1 MMRTLLSLLAPA
13 LLLSPLAPAR
23 AATPILI
30 WPVDPVV
37 TTERGATALW
47 LENRGPTL
55 AVMQVRVL
63 RWSQVDG
70 EERYE
75 EQDAVQPSPPI
86 VQIPAQGKQ
95 MIRLTAPL
103 AGRAAGEGAYRII
116 IDEVPV
122 ATEGLAAGN
131 GAAGSGAAA
140 GETAPDSGIRIRM
153 RYSIPLFVHG
163 AAVDGPKGPVLR
175 CSIVGRPG
183 SRQVV
188 IANSGTIHARLV
200 DVAFDV
206 GRKPRPVAEG
216 LLGYALPG
224 SAISRPLP
232 AGLAGGEPLTM
243 AGEGGRR
250 IPIPGCADRE

>member
-1 MMRTLLSLLAPA
+1 MMRTLLSLLAPM
-13 LLLSPLAPAR
+13 LLLLPAPGAR

-37 TTERGATALW
+37 TAERGATALW

-70 EERYE
+70 EERYQ

-95 MIRLTAPL
+95 MIRLTAPV
-103 AGRAAGEGAYRII
+103 AGRAAGESAYRII

-122 ATEGLAAGN
+122 PAEAAAAAT
-131 GAAGSGAAA
+131 GAAGAAV
-140 GETAPDSGIRIRM
+140 PDSGIRIRM

-163 AAVDGPKGPVLR
+163 AAVEGPRMPVLR
-175 CSIVGRPG
+175 CSITGPAG
-183 SRQVV
+183 NRQVT
-188 IANSGTIHARLV
+188 IANSGTLHARLV
-200 DVAFDV
+200 DVAFSAK
-206 GRKPRPVAEG
+206 GKLRPVSEG
-216 LLGYALPG
+216 LMGYALPG

-232 AGLAGGEPLTM
+232 GGLIGGEVLTM

-250 IPIPGCADRE
+250 ISIPGCADRE